1 MQIQFKKDQLGFLDT
16 YVKCIDSS
24 SPIHEKFKISG
35 KAGDSKI
42 VFSQL
47 SNLGYLITEIDYQ
60 DVKDFEFIFDT
71 STFVSLIKLLDKE
84 VNIIIT
90 SSGIEFNGNKYD
102 ICNEEIEIG
111 DVYELLNKINNSDK
125 SFKLIEIDKFNNL
138 KDYVGQQGLDTVSYQ
153 LSSSHDRYFVSS
165 NKLYVTAFCK
175 TEFKNDNDFYFSSG
189 LFQLLNDA
197 KIKEID
203 IKLCDNFYFCKVD
216 KNYILILNK
225 EEDYYILPNMF
236 KEDIRRIYEH
246 PFHIQVEKSKI
257 IEALERMRIIAKN
270 NRENRIFVS
279 IKSDSIELIN
289 NDNQYAIEKIKTVS
303 SNNTEMEFPLSVNYF
318 LSIIYNL
325 TGKTI
330 DLYYNTQI
338 DDLICIDLSDEI
350 KDRFY
355 LLNLLEG

>member
-16 YVKCIDSS
+16 YAKCVGSS

-35 KAGDSKI
+35 KEGDSKI

-47 SNLGYLITEIDYQ
+47 SNLGYLITEVDYT

-71 STFVSLIKLLDKE
+71 SIFVSLIKLLDKE
-84 VNIIIT
+84 VNITIT

-111 DVYELLNKINNSDK
+111 DVYELLSKINNSDK
-125 SFKLIEIDKFNNL
+125 SFKLIEIDKFSNL
-138 KDYVGQQGLDTVSYQ
+138 KDYVGQQGLDTISYQ
-153 LSSSHDRYFVSS
+153 DKYFVSS

-175 TEFKNDNDFYFSSG
+175 TEFKHDNDFYFSSG

-203 IKLCDNFYFCKVD
+203 IKLCDDFYFCKVD

-225 EEDYYILPNMF
+225 KEDYYILPNMF
-236 KEDIRRIYEH
+236 TDDIKSIYEH
-246 PFHIQVEKSKI
+246 PFNIQVEKGKI
-257 IEALERMRIIAKN
+257 IEALERMRIIARN

-289 NDNQYAIEKIKTVS
+289 NDTQYAIEKIKTVS

-338 DDLICIDLSDEI
+338 DDLICINISDEI